1 MAETN
6 FNRQEAESWINVVT
20 DLNREAQEL
29 LDKVTQCL
37 QEIKSESK
45 GPFVDTLYQV
55 GSQLMP
61 KFADLISS
69 LNNLITALKD
79 IINKFQDFA
88 DAVVDGI
95 KTAAKAMV
103 GGLTV

>member
-6 FNRQEAESWINVVT
+6 FDRSAAEQWIEVVT
-20 DLNREAQEL
+20 GLNEKAQEL

-45 GPFVDTLYQV
+45 GPFVETLYQV
-55 GSQLMP
+55 GSELMP
-61 KFADLISS
+61 RFADLIGS

-79 IINKFQDFA
+79 IINKFQEFA

-95 KTAAKAMV
+95 KTAAKTMV
-103 GGLTV
+103 GGLSV